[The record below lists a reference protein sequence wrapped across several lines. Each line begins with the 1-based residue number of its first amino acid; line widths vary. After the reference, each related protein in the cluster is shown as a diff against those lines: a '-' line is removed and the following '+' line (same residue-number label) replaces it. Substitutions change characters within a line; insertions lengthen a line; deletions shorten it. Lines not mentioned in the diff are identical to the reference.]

1 MWANLIASVVASTAT
16 SALLYIVCLTLMAK
30 VWPETRLRWE
40 TIVVLAAAVI
50 ISVSVTTAFR
60 EFTRLNPDTTRF
72 MIWQCDSDEECSET
86 LQKAARGD

>member
-1 MWANLIASVVASTAT
+1 MWANLIVSVIASSAT
-16 SALLYIVCLTLMAK
+16 SALLYLLCLAFLAK
-30 VWPETRLRWE
+30 VWPETKLQWQ
-40 TIVVLAAAVI
+40 TMVVLAAAVV

-86 LQKAARGD
+86 LKKAARGD